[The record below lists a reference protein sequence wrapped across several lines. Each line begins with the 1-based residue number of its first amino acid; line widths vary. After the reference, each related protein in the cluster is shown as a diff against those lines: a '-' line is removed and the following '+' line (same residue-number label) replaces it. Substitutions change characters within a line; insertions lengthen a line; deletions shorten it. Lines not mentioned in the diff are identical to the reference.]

1 MSTADRDRW
10 RCLADGRRTVQTT
23 PPVDNGAGLPPL
35 RRANGH
41 RAGGAGRG
49 GGRPRGA
56 GVGAAEARWVNC
68 HNDTKEMRMS
78 AATPGAG
85 TARKLMT
92 ADEFWEFVHRPENLD
107 RDFDLIRGEVVEV
120 SRPRTPHGIICS
132 RLVFRLQEYAER
144 RGQGYVTCGDTGVV
158 LAEDSVVGPDV
169 AYFTD
174 ANKFEDV
181 HPKWGDVAP
190 VVAVEVS
197 SPNDRPGRVNAKI
210 REYLAHGVK
219 IVWQ

>member
-1 MSTADRDRW
+1 MSTA
-10 RCLADGRRTVQTT
+10 
-23 PPVDNGAGLPPL
+23 P
-35 RRANGH
+35 
-41 RAGGAGRG
+41 
-49 GGRPRGA
+49 
-56 GVGAAEARWVNC
+56 
-68 HNDTKEMRMS
+68 
-78 AATPGAG
+78 G
-85 TARKLMT
+85 TAKKLMT

-219 IVWQ
+219 IVWQVDFEERNVTIHRPNALMEIVREGGELTGGDDLPGLTIKVADLFKLPGDHQPPPPAPQPPAS